1 MHVTITPAHMKQS
14 CPFFSIG
21 TSLSYMIALFTQA
34 KGHSKLGVDLWN
46 ISYFN
51 IIAEKSDI

>member
-21 TSLSYMIALFTQA
+21 TSFGYMIALFTQA
-34 KGHSKLGVDLWN
+34 KGHSKLGVDFWN
-46 ISYFN
+46 ISYFI